1 MFWNFGLCIYRMRNN
16 FITRELLQLSHHSLP
31 LGSRFP
37 LHPKAVIQPATPSK
51 NIVRFWT
58 PDIFTVFIS
67 KTLFFW
73 KVTSR
78 SEVNGSRC
86 FEAKWC
92 VLLQV
97 FRGPREK
104 TKPLR
109 SPKSCSLIIPLQV
122 KTGQTTRILS
132 SKRPIIHIALC
143 NIWRH

>member
-1 MFWNFGLCIYRMRNN
+1 MFWNLGLCIYGMRNN
-16 FITRELLQLSHHSLP
+16 FITCELLQLSRHFLSLG
-31 LGSRFP
+31 LRCP
-37 LHPKAVIQPATPSK
+37 LHPKAVIQPATQSK

-67 KTLFFW
+67 KIQFFW
-73 KVTSR
+73 GVTPR
-78 SEVNGSRC
+78 SEDNGPRC

-92 VLLQV
+92 VLLQG

-122 KTGQTTRILS
+122 KTRQITRILS

-143 NIWRH
+143 NIWRQ